1 MKRIIFF
8 FLVFL
13 VSFAIVSTLL
23 FEIAFKYIDIEKL
36 YNVVELIKP
45 FKNIPSFD
53 FFVLVTLFISM
64 ITSLITAVLLMKTL
78 NRL

>member
-1 MKRIIFF
+1 M
-8 FLVFL
+8 VFL

-45 FKNIPSFD
+45 FKSIRSFD
-53 FFVLVTLFISM
+53 FFVLATLFISM
-64 ITSLITAVLLMKTL
+64 ITSLITAMLLMKTL
-78 NRL
+78 TRL